1 MKHLLL
7 LPLLLIPLGCAA
19 IADLLSTPTEPPPAT
34 APEEPGTG
42 EPPPTAAPAPA
53 PEGTVGGTLADI
65 VGGLIGALTGN
76 PVATVATTAAV
87 SIGIGS
93 FVKKYQSKK
102 KEPAAPTKTEAK

>member
-7 LPLLLIPLGCAA
+7 LPLLLIPVGCAA
-19 IADLLSTPTEPPPAT
+19 IADLLSTPVEPAPVT

-42 EPPPTAAPAPA
+42 EPPTASPVPATDD
-53 PEGTVGGTLADI
+53 TVGGTLADI
-65 VGGLIGALTGN
+65 VGGLVGALTGN

-87 SIGIGS
+87 SMGVGA

-102 KEPAAPTKTEAK
+102 KAPAAPVTTETK